1 MDDWRA
7 QVALLDPLERHP
19 NIHTDS
25 SGVRRFDLLLDAVRR
40 AGPEKVLFGSDGP
53 WLHPGVELHKI
64 RMLGLAPSDARLVL
78 GDNLLRLTA
87 RARRR
92 PRGRVAVALP
102 RAPSP
107 TPEADP
113 WEGEQF
119 PVGGR

>member
-1 MDDWRA
+1 
-7 QVALLDPLERHP
+7 
-19 NIHTDS
+19 
-25 SGVRRFDLLLDAVRR
+25 
-40 AGPEKVLFGSDGP
+40 
-53 WLHPGVELHKI
+53 
-64 RMLGLAPSDARLVL
+64 MLGLAPSDARLVL

-107 TPEADP
+107 TPEAEP